1 MDLGIEGKT
10 ALVCASSRGLGR
22 ASARALAREGAR
34 VAMTARTQGPL
45 EEAAR
50 EIGALAVRAD
60 VSLARDREAL
70 VQRVVEEL
78 GPVEILVNNAGGPP
92 AGPFASHDLE
102 AWRAAMELN
111 LVSAVHLTGLVLP
124 AMIEAGSG
132 RIVNIVSIAGLETV
146 DDLILSNASRPAV
159 LGWTRAL
166 AREIAGSG
174 CGVAAVC
181 PGLFLTDRVR
191 QLVRVRAERAGTS
204 EQEALSSWASTIP
217 SGRLGRPE
225 ELGDLV
231 AFLASPRAAYI
242 NGAALSI
249 DGGLLR
255 RLS

>member
-1 MDLGIEGKT
+1 MDLGIAGKT

-22 ASARALAREGAR
+22 ACAQSLAREGAR
-34 VAMTARTQGPL
+34 VAMAARTERPL

-50 EIGALAVRAD
+50 EIGALAVKAD
-60 VSLARDREAL
+60 VSLEADRVAL
-70 VQRVVEEL
+70 VQRVVAEL

-92 AGPFASHDLE
+92 AGRFAAHDVE
-102 AWRAAMELN
+102 AWRDAMELN

-124 AMIEAGSG
+124 GMIEAGSG
-132 RIVNIVSIAGLETV
+132 RIINIVSIAGLEAV

-166 AREIAGSG
+166 AREVAASG
-174 CGVAAVC
+174 VGVAAVC
-181 PGLFLTDRVR
+181 PGLFLTNRIR
-191 QLVRVRAERAGTS
+191 QLVKIRAERSGMS
-204 EQEALSSWASTIP
+204 DEEALSSWASTIP

-249 DGGLLR
+249 DGGLVR

>member
-1 MDLGIEGKT
+1 MDLGIEGRI
-10 ALVCASSRGLGR
+10 ALVCASSKGLGR
-22 ASARALAREGAR
+22 ACADALAREGAR
-34 VAMTARTQGPL
+34 VAMAARSPGPL

-50 EIGALAVRAD
+50 EIGALAVPAD
-60 VSLARDREAL
+60 VSLEQDRVAL
-70 VQRVVEEL
+70 VRRVQEEL

-92 AGPFASHDLE
+92 AGRFETHDVGT
-102 AWRAAMELN
+102 WRDAMELN
-111 LVSAVHLTGLVLP
+111 LISAVHLTGLVLP
-124 AMIEAGSG
+124 SMIEAGSG
-132 RIVNIVSIAGLETV
+132 RIVNIVSIAGIEAV

-166 AREIAGSG
+166 AREIAGTG
-174 CGVAAVC
+174 VGVAAVC

-191 QLVRVRAERAGTS
+191 QIVRVRAERAGTS
-204 EQEALSSWASTIP
+204 EEEALSSWASTIP

-231 AFLASPRAAYI
+231 AYLSSPRAAYI

-249 DGGLLR
+249 DGGLVR

>member
-10 ALVCASSRGLGR
+10 ALVCASSKGLGR
-22 ASARALAREGAR
+22 ACARSLSREGAR
-34 VAMTARTQGPL
+34 VAMTARTPGPL
-45 EEAAR
+45 QEAAS
-50 EIGALAVRAD
+50 EIGALAVPADLSLEQDRA
-60 VSLARDREAL
+60 AL
-70 VQRVVEEL
+70 VRRVVDAL

-92 AGPFASHDLE
+92 AGRFEAHDVA
-102 AWRAAMELN
+102 AWRDAMELN

-124 AMIEAGSG
+124 AMLEAGSG
-132 RIVNIVSIAGLETV
+132 RIVNIVSIAGIEAV

-166 AREIAGSG
+166 AREIASTG

-191 QLVRVRAERAGTS
+191 QIVRVRAEQSGTS
-204 EQEALSSWASTIP
+204 EEEALSSWASTIP

-249 DGGLLR
+249 DGGLVR